1 MTARSVVV
9 VDPYSS
15 GNLFAAALREHGY
28 VPVCVTTGE
37 TPPEIYLSSYR
48 PADFDAV
55 HVFRGDPTS
64 LAAELRH
71 LSPVAVIPG
80 AETGVELADTLAA
93 ALTPDRANVPATTS
107 ARRHKGEMARVVS
120 DSGLPALRTLCTSDG
135 EEASAWLV
143 RVGLADSD
151 IVLKPP
157 RSGGGN
163 GFTLV
168 PAGTDWRPAFD
179 ALLRTPDQYGN
190 LDGEVVVQEYAAGVE
205 YAVDTVSQDGGHA
218 VTAIC
223 RYGKTRNATHAAVY
237 ESIEFLP
244 FGLPGHPE
252 VCDFVRKA
260 LDALGVRFGAA
271 HTEVMVTA
279 DGPRLIEVGCRIAGG
294 GLPDAC
300 RLATGE
306 SPVDRVVRCVEGAL
320 GRQDFDLEL
329 PVVVA
334 FLVARDE
341 GVATNAE
348 VFQGVRS
355 LASYCGGHIGF
366 RTGEY
371 VASTADLITTM
382 RSGWVLLGNHDRM
395 RLLAD
400 YQAVRDI
407 ERTFIIEGE
416 PAS

>member
-15 GNLFAAALREHGY
+15 GNLFAAALRKHGY

-37 TPPEIYLSSYR
+37 TPPEIYESSYR

-55 HVFRGDPTS
+55 HVFRDDVAS
-64 LAAELRH
+64 LVAELRH
-71 LSPVAVIPG
+71 LSPIAVIPG
-80 AETGVELADTLAA
+80 AETGVELADTLAV
-93 ALTPDRANVPATTS
+93 ALTPEQANDPATTS
-107 ARRHKGEMARVVS
+107 ARRHKGEMARTVS
-120 DSGLPALRTLCTSDG
+120 ATGLPALRTLC
-135 EEASAWLV
+135 ASNKDEVGAWLV
-143 RVGLADSD
+143 RAGLADAD

-168 PAGTDWRPAFD
+168 PAGTGWRPAFD

-205 YAVDTVSQDGGHA
+205 YAVDTVSQNGKHA
-218 VTAIC
+218 VTAVC

-244 FGLPGHPE
+244 FGLPGHPD
-252 VCDFVRKA
+252 VFDYVRKV

-279 DGPRLIEVGCRIAGG
+279 DGPRLIEVGCRVAGG

-320 GRQDFDLEL
+320 GREDFDLEL
-329 PVVVA
+329 PVVVV
-334 FLVARDE
+334 FLVARDD

-348 VFQGVRS
+348 VFQEVRS

-366 RTGEY
+366 RTGEH
-371 VASTADLITTM
+371 VSSTADLITTM

-407 ERTFIIEGE
+407 ERTFILDGRTV
-416 PAS
+416 S